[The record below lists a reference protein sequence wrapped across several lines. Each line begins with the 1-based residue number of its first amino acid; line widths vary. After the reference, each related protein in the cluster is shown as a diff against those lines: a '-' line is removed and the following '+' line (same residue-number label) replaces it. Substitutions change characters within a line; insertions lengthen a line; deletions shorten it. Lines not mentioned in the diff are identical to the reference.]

1 MQVSVKLQ
9 YDHIRK
15 KIVIGTLMG
24 ITNMLASIPGFL
36 GPMFV
41 GWITNN
47 NVRLN

>member
-1 MQVSVKLQ
+1 MKETDRNKNSS
-9 YDHIRK
+9 
-15 KIVIGTLMG
+15 IGTLMG
-24 ITNMLASIPGFL
+24 ITNMLASVPGFI